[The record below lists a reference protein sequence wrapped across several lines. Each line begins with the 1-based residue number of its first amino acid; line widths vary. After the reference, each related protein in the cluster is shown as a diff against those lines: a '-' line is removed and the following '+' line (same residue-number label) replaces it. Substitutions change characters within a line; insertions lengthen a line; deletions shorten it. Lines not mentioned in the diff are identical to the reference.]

1 MKKRHRLGFYFSFRL
16 VGLMVVCGLF
26 CEKCGLKCDET
37 AHFCTFL
44 VFVDVGAGCFF
55 VVQRVG
61 MFFRRYGLMLLKSLC
76 LAFFIV
82 IKKVCSRD
90 KKSFTSR

>member
-1 MKKRHRLGFYFSFRL
+1 
-16 VGLMVVCGLF
+16 MVVYGLF
-26 CEKCGLKCDET
+26 CEKYGLKCDET

-61 MFFRRYGLMLLKSLC
+61 MFFSQIWIDVVEKFVLGVFY
-76 LAFFIV
+76 
-82 IKKVCSRD
+82 RD
-90 KKSFTSR
+90 KKGLFS